1 MHRNQVT
8 PEIGFSRLGENNN
21 QAEQLTG
28 RKEDFNQDSV
38 RKQLF
43 HEDSSSSISAASLKQ
58 TNSDMKLKMDFNSLL
73 DAVSVNDKE
82 NELETKPGTIEHEIN
97 LIGGCKCT
105 ATALL
110 VDDAQFNMIPLE
122 FMLTSLGI

>member
-1 MHRNQVT
+1 
-8 PEIGFSRLGENNN
+8 
-21 QAEQLTG
+21 
-28 RKEDFNQDSV
+28 
-38 RKQLF
+38 
-43 HEDSSSSISAASLKQ
+43 
-58 TNSDMKLKMDFNSLL
+58 MKLKMDFNSLL